1 MWPVV
6 YTGNGTTT
14 APCVPAHVMK
24 PATVPPRA
32 LRRLPHWLLAG
43 LALACCLAGLA
54 GLLASAVAVPPARAA
69 PPSGASA
76 PAAGA
81 VAPVYAIPLKGAV
94 GPASA
99 SFVLRSMAR
108 ARDAGAQLVVLE
120 MDTPGGLD
128 ASMREIIQAILASP
142 VPVATYVYPGGA
154 RAASAG
160 TYILY
165 ASHVA
170 AMAPGTN
177 LGAASPVQI
186 GIGGPQRPDAVP
198 GANPASA
205 PASEPSTAD
214 TMARKQMHDASAYI
228 RGLAQ
233 LRGRNAEWAERAVR
247 EAVSLSADEALAQR
261 VIDVVASDLPALL
274 RQIDGRQLTAGG
286 KASVLHTRD
295 ATVVDMEPDWRSRFL
310 AVITEPSVA
319 LMLLMIGI
327 YGLIF
332 EFSTPGMIVPGVAG
346 AICLLLA
353 LFALHM
359 LPVSYAGL
367 ALVALG
373 IACMVA
379 ELFLPSFGALGLGG
393 IIAFAFGAVMLID
406 TDVPGF
412 GVPLPMVAMLSAM
425 SAALLLGMSAM
436 LMRSRKR
443 PVVSGA
449 DTLIGSRGE
458 LLEDLRDE
466 GWATVRGENWRV
478 RSASPMARGTPVVV
492 TARHG
497 LILDVIAAG
506 NAPGAPAPPRPTQP
520 QPTPDKG
527 A

>member
-1 MWPVV
+1 
-6 YTGNGTTT
+6 
-14 APCVPAHVMK
+14 MK
-24 PATVPPRA
+24 PATALLRA
-32 LRRLPHWLLAG
+32 LRLLSSQVLACC
-43 LALACCLAGLA
+43 ALACAS
-54 GLLASAVAVPPARAA
+54 LLASAGGPMPSAA
-69 PPSGASA
+69 TTAI
-76 PAAGA
+76 
-81 VAPVYAIPLKGAV
+81 APVYVIALNGAV

-99 SFVLRSMAR
+99 SFILRGIAR
-108 ARDAGAQLVVLE
+108 AGEAGAQLVVLE

-142 VPVATYVYPGGA
+142 VPVASYVYPGGA

-165 ASHVA
+165 ASHIA

-177 LGAASPVQI
+177 LGAATPVQI
-186 GIGGPQRPDAVP
+186 GIGGPQKPEALP
-198 GANPASA
+198 GAKPASA
-205 PASEPSTAD
+205 PATEPAGGD

-247 EAVSLSADEALAQR
+247 ESVSLSADEALAQR
-261 VIDVVASDLPALL
+261 VVDLVAPDLPALL
-274 RQIDGRQLTAGG
+274 RQVEGRKLTAAGG
-286 KASVLHTRD
+286 KAIVLRT
-295 ATVVDMEPDWRSRFL
+295 ANAPVVTLEPDWRSRFL

-319 LMLLMIGI
+319 LLLMMIGI

-332 EFSTPGMIVPGVAG
+332 EFSTPGMVVPGIGG
-346 AICLLLA
+346 AICLLVA

-359 LPVSYAGL
+359 LPVNYAGL

-373 IACMVA
+373 IGCMVA
-379 ELFLPSFGALGLGG
+379 ELFLPTFGALGVGG

-412 GVPLPMVAMLSAM
+412 GVPLPMVAAM
-425 SAALLLGMSAM
+425 SALSAIFVFGMSAM
-436 LMRSRKR
+436 LLRARRR

-449 DTLIGSRGE
+449 DTLVGMRGE
-458 LLEDLRDE
+458 MLDDLRGE
-466 GWATVRGENWRV
+466 GWASVRGETWRV
-478 RSASPMARGTPVVV
+478 RSASPLPRGTPVLV
-492 TARHG
+492 TARDG
-497 LILDVIAAG
+497 LVLEVTAAG
-506 NAPGAPAPPRPTQP
+506 DVPLVPTPPS

>member
-1 MWPVV
+1 
-6 YTGNGTTT
+6 
-14 APCVPAHVMK
+14 MK
-24 PATVPPRA
+24 PATALLRA
-32 LRRLPHWLLAG
+32 LRPISRRLLAS
-43 LALACCLAGLA
+43 LALACGAIALAGA
-54 GLLASAVAVPPARAA
+54 GAA

-76 PAAGA
+76 PSASVTATA
-81 VAPVYAIPLKGAV
+81 TAPVYVIPLKGAV
-94 GPASA
+94 SPASA
-99 SFVLRSMAR
+99 SFVLRSLER
-108 ARDAGAQLVVLE
+108 AREAGAQLAVLT

-142 VPVATYVYPGGA
+142 VPVASYVYPGGA

-165 ASHVA
+165 ASHIA

-177 LGAASPVQI
+177 LGAATPVQV
-186 GIGGPQRPDAVP
+186 GIGGPQKTDPLP
-198 GANPASA
+198 GAQPASA
-205 PASEPSTAD
+205 PASEPATGD

-247 EAVSLSADEALAQR
+247 ESVSLSATEALDQR
-261 VIDVVASDLPALL
+261 VIDVVAPDLPALL
-274 RQIDGRQLTAGG
+274 RQVEGRQLTAAGG
-286 KASVLHTRD
+286 KASVLRT
-295 ATVVDMEPDWRSRFL
+295 ANAPVVTLEPDWRNRFL

-319 LMLLMIGI
+319 LMLMMIGI

-332 EFSTPGMIVPGVAG
+332 EFSTPGMVVPGIAG
-346 AICLLLA
+346 AICLLVA

-359 LPVSYAGL
+359 LPLNYAGL

-373 IACMVA
+373 IGCMVA
-379 ELFLPSFGALGLGG
+379 ELFLPTFGALGVGG

-425 SAALLLGMSAM
+425 SAIFVFGMSAV
-436 LMRSRKR
+436 LVRSRNR

-449 DTLIGSRGE
+449 DTLVGTRGE
-458 LLEDLRDE
+458 LLDDLREE
-466 GWATVRGENWRV
+466 GWASVRGENWRV
-478 RSASPMARGTPVVV
+478 RSARPLARGTPVLV

-497 LILDVIAAG
+497 LLLDVIAAG
-506 NAPGAPAPPRPTQP
+506 NPPLSATPPP

>member
-1 MWPVV
+1 M
-6 YTGNGTTT
+6 N
-14 APCVPAHVMK
+14 
-24 PATVPPRA
+24 PATALLRA
-32 LRRLPHWLLAG
+32 FRLLSS
-43 LALACCLAGLA
+43 LALACCALAFGGSGA
-54 GLLASAVAVPPARAA
+54 AA
-69 PPSGASA
+69 PP
-76 PAAGA
+76 AGTA
-81 VAPVYAIPLKGAV
+81 TAPVYVIPLKGAV
-94 GPASA
+94 SPASA
-99 SFVLRSMAR
+99 SFILRGMAR
-108 ARDAGAQLVVLE
+108 AREAGAQLVVLE

-142 VPVATYVYPGGA
+142 VPVASYVYPGGA

-165 ASHVA
+165 ASHIA

-177 LGAASPVQI
+177 LGAATPVQV
-186 GIGGPQRPDAVP
+186 GIGGPHNPESRP
-198 GANPASA
+198 GARPASA
-205 PASEPSTAD
+205 PASEPATGD

-247 EAVSLSADEALAQR
+247 ESVSLSADEALAQR
-261 VIDVVASDLPALL
+261 VVDLVAPDLPSLL
-274 RQIDGRQLTAGG
+274 RQADGRKLAAAGG
-286 KASVLHTRD
+286 RVSALHT
-295 ATVVDMEPDWRSRFL
+295 ANAPVVTLEPDWRNRFL

-319 LMLLMIGI
+319 LLLMMIGI

-332 EFSTPGMIVPGVAG
+332 EFSTPGMVVPGIAG
-346 AICLLLA
+346 AICLLVA

-359 LPVSYAGL
+359 LPVNYAGL

-373 IACMVA
+373 IGCMVA
-379 ELFLPSFGALGLGG
+379 ELFLPTFGALGVGG

-412 GVPLPMVAMLSAM
+412 GVPLPMVAAM
-425 SAALLLGMSAM
+425 SALSAVFVFGMSAM
-436 LMRSRKR
+436 LVRSRQR

-449 DTLIGSRGE
+449 DTLIGARGE
-458 LLEDLRDE
+458 LVDDLREE
-466 GWATVRGENWRV
+466 GWATLRGETWRV
-478 RSASPMARGTPVVV
+478 RSATPLARGTPVVV

-497 LILDVIAAG
+497 LVLEVVAAG
-506 NAPGAPAPPRPTQP
+506 SAALAPPPTS

>member
-1 MWPVV
+1 M
-6 YTGNGTTT
+6 N
-14 APCVPAHVMK
+14 
-24 PATVPPRA
+24 PATALLRA
-32 LRRLPHWLLAG
+32 FRLLSS
-43 LALACCLAGLA
+43 LALACCALAFG
-54 GLLASAVAVPPARAA
+54 GT
-69 PPSGASA
+69 GASA
-76 PAAGA
+76 PSAGKA
-81 VAPVYAIPLKGAV
+81 TATAPVYVIPLKGAV

-99 SFVLRSMAR
+99 SFIVRGMTR
-108 ARDAGAQLVVLE
+108 AREAGAQLVVLE

-142 VPVATYVYPGGA
+142 VPVASYVYPGGA

-177 LGAASPVQI
+177 LGAATPVQV
-186 GIGGPQRPDAVP
+186 GIGGPQKPESLP
-198 GANPASA
+198 GAKPASA
-205 PASEPSTAD
+205 PASEPATGD
-214 TMARKQMHDASAYI
+214 TMTRKQMHDASAYI

-247 EAVSLSADEALAQR
+247 ESVSLSADEALAQR
-261 VIDVVASDLPALL
+261 VVDLVAADLPALL
-274 RQIDGRQLTAGG
+274 RQVEGRKLAAAGG
-286 KASVLHTRD
+286 KASVLHT
-295 ATVVDMEPDWRSRFL
+295 ANAPVVTLEPDWRSRFL

-319 LMLLMIGI
+319 LLLMMIGI

-332 EFSTPGMIVPGVAG
+332 EFSTPGMVVPGIAG
-346 AICLLLA
+346 AICLLVA

-359 LPVSYAGL
+359 LPVNYAGL

-373 IACMVA
+373 IGCMVA
-379 ELFLPSFGALGLGG
+379 ELFLPTFGALGVGG

-412 GVPLPMVAMLSAM
+412 GVPLPMVAAM
-425 SAALLLGMSAM
+425 SALSAVFVFGMSAM
-436 LMRSRKR
+436 LVRSRRR

-449 DTLIGSRGE
+449 DTLVGARGE
-458 LLEDLRDE
+458 LLDDLREE
-466 GWATVRGENWRV
+466 GWATLRGETWRV
-478 RSASPMARGTPVVV
+478 RSATPLARGTPVVV

-497 LILDVIAAG
+497 LLLEVIAAG
-506 NAPGAPAPPRPTQP
+506 SAPLIPAPPS